1 MAQWVTTD
9 GLKDAL
15 TKFRVAGDSR
25 WASRDD
31 VPTDEAIAGIVE
43 DVLEEADIG
52 PVAGL
57 TDSEVQEVIDT
68 LEQ

>member
-1 MAQWVTTD
+1 MAQWVTTE

-25 WASRDD
+25 WASKDD
-31 VPTDEAIAGIVE
+31 VCGIVD
-43 DVLEEADIG
+43 DVLQEADIG
-52 PVAGL
+52 PVSGL
-57 TDSEVQEVIDT
+57 TDDEVREVIEA